1 MSKFTF
7 NTPTSGT
14 ATGGGLFGSPAN
26 TSTQATSG
34 PQQTTLNFF
43 GFGSKTN
50 APAATTTPG
59 TTTGQ
64 QSSSLTGSTSFGTG
78 FGAKQTTL
86 SFGQPGAS
94 TTTTASPFGTTNQA
108 ANTSFSFG
116 QTPAT
121 TTSTTTQ
128 QATAS
133 TGFGGFGGFG
143 SSSTTTQPAP
153 STGSTFG
160 GFGTQT
166 TSTTQPTGG
175 SLFSFNQPQPQPQ
188 TSLFGSQQPVAA
200 TTSTIP
206 AAGQQGVVQP
216 PTSLQEIDHLMNAL
230 VSAQVFNDER
240 DQILAK
246 WNQLQA
252 FYGTGKIFYQ
262 NMSIDA
268 TKDNRLNRFK
278 TIGYSCKPGY
288 RNEDG
293 LVCLILNKK
302 EQDIRSNQK
311 TLTESLFKIFTS
323 DQSYSV
329 KIDSIKQ
336 LNDDKTE
343 VIFCVEQRLS
353 PVNEAA
359 KTKVPA
365 MQVFQHLNK
374 QEAAPSVGSFTS
386 SLMTKPT
393 IKQQL
398 EQLGV
403 TSFYPLVGLTDE
415 QIKNYLDKPPAGF
428 DHALWDQG
436 KKKNPNPKKLLPVQI
451 VGFSEINKRFKLQDQ
466 ENHAQKISINLIN
479 DKIEALN
486 TRNSLIRNK
495 IEQFKARNEDLE
507 QRILKVL
514 INYEMRRKSGIP
526 MQENEKYLSN
536 ILDSYDIELN
546 SPINKE
552 IREQKLKEFN
562 EVIKQLETSAASD
575 LSKRQT
581 SVLGAS
587 NGQLTDIGNLT
598 EVQKSLKEQQLA
610 FKSLIEIINQDLK
623 DLNTIKRGILN
634 EK

>member
-7 NTPTSGT
+7 NTPTTG
-14 ATGGGLFGSPAN
+14 ATSGGLFGSPATTAAN
-26 TSTQATSG
+26 TG
-34 PQQTTLNFF
+34 PQQTTLNLF
-43 GFGSKTN
+43 GFGPKTN
-50 APAATTTPG
+50 TPTTTSTPA
-59 TTTGQ
+59 TGI
-64 QSSSLTGSTSFGTG
+64 SGSTSFGAG

-86 SFGQPGAS
+86 GFGQPAATSNNTSTNNPFGTN
-94 TTTTASPFGTTNQA
+94 TTTTTTP

-121 TTSTTTQ
+121 TTTTTAQ
-128 QATAS
+128 QGAT

-143 SSSTTTQPAP
+143 SSSNQPTTQTGTAFGGFGASTTQPA
-153 STGSTFG
+153 
-160 GFGTQT
+160 TQT
-166 TSTTQPTGG
+166 SG
-175 SLFSFNQPQPQPQ
+175 SLFSFNQPTQPAQQTQPQS
-188 TSLFGSQQPVAA
+188 SLFSLTGQQQQTTATNQVAQ
-200 TTSTIP
+200 
-206 AAGQQGVVQP
+206 AGQTNVQ

-288 RNEDG
+288 KNEDG
-293 LVCLILNKK
+293 LVCLIMNKK
-302 EQDIRSNQK
+302 EQDVKTTQK
-311 TLTESLFKIFTS
+311 NIIETMFKIFNS
-323 DQSYSV
+323 DQSLNV

-336 LNDDKTE
+336 LNDEKTE
-343 VIFCVEQRLS
+343 LIFYVEQRLS
-353 PVNEAA
+353 PVNESL
-359 KTKVPA
+359 KSKVPA
-365 MQVFQHLNK
+365 MQIFQHLNK
-374 QEAAPSVGSFTS
+374 QEAPGGTTGGFMS
-386 SLMTKPT
+386 SLATKPT

-398 EQLGV
+398 DQLGV
-403 TSFYPLVGLTDE
+403 TSVYPLVGLTDD
-415 QIKNYLDKPPAGF
+415 QIKSYLDKPPAGF
-428 DHALWDQG
+428 DHSLWDQG

-451 VGFSEINKRFKLQDQ
+451 VGFNEINKRFKLQDQ

-479 DKIEALN
+479 DKIEAMN
-486 TRNSLIRNK
+486 TRNSIIRNK

-514 INYEMRRKSGIP
+514 INYEMRRKSGVP
-526 MQENEKYLSN
+526 MQENEKYLAN

-552 IREQKLKEFN
+552 IREQKLKDFS
-562 EVIKQLETSAASD
+562 EVIKQTEVTASSD

-587 NGQLTDIGNLT
+587 NGQLTDIGNLS
-598 EVQKSLKEQQLA
+598 EVQKSLKDQQLA
-610 FKSLIEIINQDLK
+610 FKSLIDIINQDLK
-623 DLNTIKRGILN
+623 DLNTIKRGLIN